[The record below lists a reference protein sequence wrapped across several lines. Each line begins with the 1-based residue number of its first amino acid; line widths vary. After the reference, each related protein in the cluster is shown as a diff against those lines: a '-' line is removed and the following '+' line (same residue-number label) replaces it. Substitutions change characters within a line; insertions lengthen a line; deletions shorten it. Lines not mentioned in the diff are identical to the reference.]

1 VASPLELWMLRA
13 VYIEGRRNPQPLIDP
28 DLLNKLIPAAY
39 RRHPD
44 ASRRINWTS
53 DQAER

>member
-1 VASPLELWMLRA
+1 MLRA